1 MHADLVISGGTIVT
15 ADRIFVGDVVVR
27 DGRIAAVSE
36 ADVSGEVS
44 AGAALG
50 GGTGGPGDG
59 VSGRVIDAS
68 GMYVLPGLVDV
79 HVHFRDPGMTRK
91 EDFATGTAA
100 AALGG
105 VTTVLDMP
113 NTSPPVSSSARFQ
126 DKTAAVAGRAYVDYG
141 LYGVINEH
149 NLGELAGMAEAGAA
163 AFKLFLG
170 PTTGDIRAP
179 GRGRLMEVFEI
190 VRDLGLPLV
199 VHAEDR
205 DVIEYWERRIAER
218 AGEEHGEPRALDC
231 DYAAFLASRP
241 RFGEAAAT
249 QTVCLLAAMT
259 DTPVHIAH
267 VSIAEAVAVI
277 RQAKAAGAP
286 VSAETCPPYLTMT
299 AADCRRLGPL
309 SKILPPI
316 RHSADQDALWR
327 GLHDG
332 VIDIIATDH
341 APHEPAVKD
350 GPSWMEAA
358 GGMIGVQT
366 MLLQLLGEV
375 HRGRMSLHDLVR
387 WTSRGPA
394 QRFGLAD
401 RKGDVRVGLD
411 ADLVIVDPR
420 RATTV
425 TAEFLQSRSKNSPLM
440 GTTLRGAVVHTI
452 LRGHVVVRDGRLTGP
467 PVGRR
472 L

>member
-79 HVHFRDPGMTRK
+79 HVHFRDPGMTRQRR
-91 EDFATGTAA
+91 FRHRY
-100 AALGG
+100 GG
-105 VTTVLDMP
+105 
-113 NTSPPVSSSARFQ
+113 RG
-126 DKTAAVAGRAYVDYG
+126 AGRGHHRSGYAQHVAARVVVGSIRRTRRRRWRGAPYVDYG

-190 VRDLGLPLV
+190 GAGLGLALGR
-199 VHAEDR
+199 A
-205 DVIEYWERRIAER
+205 RRGPGRHRVLGAAQR
-218 AGEEHGEPRALDC
+218 PSAPARSTGSRGALDC

-341 APHEPAVKD
+341 AAPRTGGQGRTVVD
-350 GPSWMEAA
+350 G
-358 GGMIGVQT
+358 G
-366 MLLQLLGEV
+366 
-375 HRGRMSLHDLVR
+375 RGRHD
-387 WTSRGPA
+387 
-394 QRFGLAD
+394 
-401 RKGDVRVGLD
+401 
-411 ADLVIVDPR
+411 
-420 RATTV
+420 
-425 TAEFLQSRSKNSPLM
+425 
-440 GTTLRGAVVHTI
+440 RGA
-452 LRGHVVVRDGRLTGP
+452 DDAASASGRSRTAAA
-467 PVGRR
+467 
-472 L
+472 